1 MPDLR
6 HHCSYRPP
14 GDCVLTHYSFW
25 MVPDMVPTRSVQ
37 YRFVIYKRLCKSI
50 SRSCKFNDKDK
61 DTWKCKYT
69 AVLYVINVGET
80 VFERN

>member
-6 HHCSYRPP
+6 HHCSYRPSE
-14 GDCVLTHYSFW
+14 DCVLTYHNFW

-37 YRFVIYKRLCKSI
+37 HRFIIYKKPCKSL
-50 SRSCKFNDKDK
+50 SRDCKFTDKDK
-61 DTWKCKYT
+61 GTWKCSYT
-69 AVLYVINVGET
+69 VVLYVINVGET

>member
-1 MPDLR
+1 MPELR
-6 HHCSYRPP
+6 HQCSYSLS
-14 GDCVLTHYSFW
+14 GDCVLTHYNFW

-37 YRFVIYKRLCKSI
+37 HRFVIYKRLCKSI
-50 SRSCKFNDKDK
+50 SRNCNFLKKDK
-61 DTWKCKYT
+61 GTWTCNYT